1 VRILLYSPDSYG
13 LGHVRRSISLAR
25 AALGRIPGS
34 SALLLT
40 GAPRAHYFE
49 YPPRCEYLKLPSITK
64 DREGQYVCRD
74 LDFSLEKAIEL
85 RTRLIR
91 LAVDSFEARVLWVD
105 HSPLGLCGEIL
116 PSLERLGHG
125 PERALRVLGMR
136 DVIDEPEVV
145 RANWKKHGVIDVLR
159 ECYDRILIYGQR
171 DVFDPIREY
180 GIPADVARKAR
191 FVGYI
196 PRNGRKALPGALKA
210 RFAPRTG
217 RLVVVTL
224 GGGGD
229 GNLVLR
235 SFLEGY
241 ESLGEN
247 PAFEVVAVTGPLMS
261 PGKRERFREWA
272 GRLPGLR
279 LLEYTDEMPDLLEA
293 ADFVVSMGGYN
304 TMCELASAGARAL
317 IVPRT
322 FPRKEQLV
330 RAQRLAARG
339 VVDYL
344 SSSQP
349 SPAELIERVTEGL
362 EKPRPKRGWG
372 LEFTGLEQSVEAL
385 TQPRQRR
392 SPQLE
397 HGGKPWQAPPEGR
410 SCREGRVG

>member
-1 VRILLYSPDSYG
+1 LLYSPDSYG
-13 LGHVRRSISLAR
+13 LGHVRRSISLAK

-64 DREGQYVCRD
+64 DREGKYVCRD
-74 LDFSLEKAIEL
+74 LDFSLEKVVKL
-85 RTRLIR
+85 RSRLIQ
-91 LAVDSFEARVLWVD
+91 LAVDSFEANVLWVD
-105 HSPLGLCGEIL
+105 HSPLGLCSEIL
-116 PSLERLGHG
+116 PVLDSLGRGDK
-125 PERALRVLGMR
+125 PALRVLGMR
-136 DVIDEPEVV
+136 DVIDEPKVV
-145 RANWKKHGVIDVLR
+145 RANWKKHGVIDILR
-159 ECYDRILIYGQR
+159 DCYDRILIYGQR

-180 GIPADVARKAR
+180 GIPLDVARKTS

-196 PRNGRKALPGALKA
+196 SRNGRKALPGALKA

-235 SFLEGY
+235 SFLEGF
-241 ESLGEN
+241 ESLG
-247 PAFEVVAVTGPLMS
+247 PTPPFEVAAVTGPLMS

-272 GRLPGLR
+272 GRLPGLQ

-304 TMCELASAGARAL
+304 TTCELACAGARAL

-330 RAQRLAARG
+330 RAKRLAARG

-344 SSSQP
+344 PSSGR
-349 SPAELIERVTEGL
+349 SPATLMGRVLEGL

-372 LEFTGLEQSVEAL
+372 LEFSGLERSVDAL
-385 TQPRQRR
+385 TAPVSRLSPRA
-392 SPQLE
+392 E
-397 HGGKPWQAPPEGR
+397 HGES
-410 SCREGRVG
+410 SCART